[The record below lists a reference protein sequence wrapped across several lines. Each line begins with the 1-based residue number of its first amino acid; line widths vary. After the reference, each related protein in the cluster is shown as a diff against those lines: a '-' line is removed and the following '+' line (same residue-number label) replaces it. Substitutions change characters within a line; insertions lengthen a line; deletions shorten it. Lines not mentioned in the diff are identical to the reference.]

1 MGQNRIVCIILVL
14 AIFGLEGCQN
24 ATSKKPKVQVKNDT
38 QVTFDKTNHV
48 FGKVIGGE
56 TVGCYFNFTNTGA
69 YPLVINEVIAG
80 CGCTTV
86 KYPQEPVLPGEKAE
100 IEVRFDSSGFS
111 GYQYKVIQV
120 YANIENK
127 MKELVVSANVIN

>member
-1 MGQNRIVCIILVL
+1 ML
-14 AIFGLEGCQN
+14 AIFLLGGCHSG
-24 ATSKKPKVQVKNDT
+24 ASKKQKMPVKNNT
-38 QVTFDKTNHV
+38 QVTFEKTSHV

-56 TVGCYFNFTNTGA
+56 TVGCYFGFTNTGK
-69 YPLVINEVIAG
+69 YPLLINKVDPG
-80 CGCTTV
+80 CGCTSV
-86 KYPQEPVLPGEKAE
+86 KYPQEPVLPGQKAE

-120 YANIENK
+120 YANIEDK